1 MAIQISLAADHRAP
15 RGKGGAREL
24 RRSGRIP
31 ATLYGARKEP
41 LSLSVDPKHV
51 SAILHSDAGHNTIFH
66 LTVAG
71 GETTAAMLVDWQRE
85 PLQGRLLHVDLKRIA
100 LDQRIRVR
108 VPVHTQGEAAGV
120 KLQGGIL
127 EVVTRE
133 IEIEC
138 LPGDIPEHLVVDVT
152 ELSLGQNFRVGDF
165 RLDGDRRVITDPD
178 RVVAHVVAV
187 KEVVETPAA
196 EAVPAATEP
205 EVIKKGKAET
215 EEGAAADK
223 DKKEEKKDDKK
234 DKEKEKKK

>member
-1 MAIQISLAADHRAP
+1 MAIQISLAADSRAP

-31 ATLYGARKEP
+31 ATLYGARQQP

-51 SAILHSDAGHNTIFH
+51 AAILHSDAGHNTIFN

-100 LDQRIRVR
+100 LDQLIRVR

-138 LPGDIPEHLVVDVT
+138 LPGDIPEHLTVDVT
-152 ELSLGQNFRVGDF
+152 ELSLGQNFRVSDF
-165 RLDGDRRVITDPD
+165 KLDGNRRLLTDPD

-196 EAVPAATEP
+196 EAAPAATEP
-205 EVIKKGKAET
+205 EVIKKGKAD
-215 EEGAAADK
+215 EEGVAP
-223 DKKEEKKDDKK
+223 DKKDEKKDDKK